1 MSKAAAFG
9 IGNKGEKEVIA
20 LLNKCGIV
28 TEKEPDREKRY
39 DHDLVC
45 QLGKKKFTCE
55 VKFDS
60 MACKTGNL
68 AIEHHNSVKDKPS
81 GIEVT
86 KADLWMHLI
95 RDGENITVW
104 VTNTNSLKAY
114 IKTNE
119 PFKKITN
126 AGDGNANLW
135 LYRTDDMLSIFERL
149 DDVNDKEVV
158 TRVKKVLK

>member
-60 MACKTGNL
+60 MACQTGNL
-68 AIEHHNSVKDKPS
+68 AIEWWNSKKDAPS
-81 GIEVT
+81 GLTVT
-86 KADLWMHLI
+86 KANLWVHLI
-95 RDGENITVW
+95 RDGSNIAVFII
-104 VTNTNSLKAY
+104 NTSKLRNFVNNTQAFKDIEKGGDNNASLKL
-114 IKTNE
+114 
-119 PFKKITN
+119 FKLDDILPEFTRI
-126 AGDGNANLW
+126 DNLH
-135 LYRTDDMLSIFERL
+135 TDDIKKQIKSIL
-149 DDVNDKEVV
+149 
-158 TRVKKVLK
+158 